1 MLDCICLLP
10 LNVDGLCI
18 LLCTMLIFLIS
29 AFILVPGY
37 GTVFMSVHVHG
48 VVCPFVLV
56 LVVSSCRCEGR
67 GCDRVVSEL
76 MLQHGPAWTTRM

>member
-18 LLCTMLIFLIS
+18 LLCIMFKILIS

-37 GTVFMSVHVHG
+37 GTVFMSVHDHG
-48 VVCPFVLV
+48 VVYPFVLV
-56 LVVSSCRCEGR
+56 LVTSSSPVEGS
-67 GCDRVVSEL
+67 G
-76 MLQHGPAWTTRM
+76 T